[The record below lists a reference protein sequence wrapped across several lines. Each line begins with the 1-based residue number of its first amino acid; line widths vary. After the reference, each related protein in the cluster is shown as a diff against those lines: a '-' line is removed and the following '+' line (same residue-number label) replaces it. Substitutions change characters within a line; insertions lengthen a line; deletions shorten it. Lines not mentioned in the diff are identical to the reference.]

1 MTRQNVTRQNVT
13 RQNVTRQIV
22 TRQNVAE
29 PKNSISFK
37 VNSVSEV
44 SSFVLTYKVLF
55 SSDVPRYKS
64 DLRIQLQNNILEL
77 SELKPRKLTIVFI
90 LLIR

>member
-64 DLRIQLQNNILEL
+64 DLRISAEEQL
-77 SELKPRKLTIVFI
+77 TGIVRI
-90 LLIR
+90 KT